1 MNNQKIKRDQLQ
13 RQPVL
18 LGEKIKPLGARCK
31 SAHGIE
37 GGAA

>member
-13 RQPVL
+13 HRPVL
-18 LGEKIKPLGARCK
+18 LGEKIKPQGAGCET
-31 SAHGIE
+31 AQGVE